1 MMATYRMPEGV
12 WALVPI
18 KQLER
23 AKSRLAALLDPH
35 ERKTL
40 ARAMLCDVLGTLT
53 RVEGL
58 DGILVVTSDPDAAS
72 LAAGFGATVIPD
84 PVESGL
90 NAAVQCGLR
99 WLDAEHLTGAVIV
112 PGDIPLVTIA
122 ELDAV
127 LQALRSS
134 PVVVAPALRD
144 GGTNILA
151 MKPLLL
157 SPAFGPDSCARHLA
171 AARALGVEPKKLVL
185 EGAGRDIDVAAD
197 LSFFDG
203 DDAATRTRACLRRFA
218 AIGFP
223 VPAGA
228 FKEVLLP

>member
-1 MMATYRMPEGV
+1 MKAARCMREGV

-18 KQLER
+18 KQLDR
-23 AKSRLAALLDPH
+23 AKSRLATLLDPY
-35 ERKTL
+35 ERKML
-40 ARAMLCDVLGTLT
+40 AKAMLCDVFGTLK
-53 RVEGL
+53 RVDGL
-58 DGILVVTSDPDAAS
+58 DGILVVTSDPEAAS
-72 LAAGFGATVIPD
+72 LAAVFGAAVIPD
-84 PVESGL
+84 PAENGL
-90 NAAVQCGLR
+90 NAAVRCGLR
-99 WLDAEHLTGAVIV
+99 WLDAEHQTGAVIV
-112 PGDIPLVTIA
+112 PGDIPLVTVA

-151 MKPLLL
+151 MKPLFL
-157 SPAFGPDSCARHLA
+157 SPAFGPDSFARHLA
-171 AARALGVEPKKLVL
+171 AAHALGVEPKTLLLK
-185 EGAGRDIDVAAD
+185 GAGRDIDIAAD
-197 LSFFDG
+197 LAFFDG
-203 DDAATRTRACLRRFA
+203 DDAAPRTHACIRRFA